1 MKKIIIL
8 ILLVS
13 CSSARVVS
21 TNEYY
26 ADGLIKDCQKL
37 NSWRPCYQNLK
48 ESLKIYRELKL
59 KKKETLTVVRLI
71 NLYRNNKKNKHL
83 ESLAKEIK
91 VLSVGELK
99 KDASLLYDLSILFLR
114 NKKDEIEKVVAQVLN
129 SSEVSP
135 RRLYILNKFYNNFN
149 DSLKLDFQIVLKKVR
164 KYSSEEKENYYL
176 DKIKTD

>member
-13 CSSARVVS
+13 CSSGRVVS

-37 NSWRPCYQNLK
+37 NSWKPCYQNLK

-59 KKKETLTVVRLI
+59 KKKETLTIVRLI
-71 NLYRNNKKNKHL
+71 NLYRNNKKNKLL

-91 VLSVGELK
+91 LLSAGNLK
-99 KDASLLYDLSILFLR
+99 EDTSLLYDLSILFFKIKMMKLR
-114 NKKDEIEKVVAQVLN
+114 KSPQILNLNEI
-129 SSEVSP
+129 SP
-135 RRLYILNKFYNNFN
+135 RRLYI
-149 DSLKLDFQIVLKKVR
+149 
-164 KYSSEEKENYYL
+164 
-176 DKIKTD
+176 